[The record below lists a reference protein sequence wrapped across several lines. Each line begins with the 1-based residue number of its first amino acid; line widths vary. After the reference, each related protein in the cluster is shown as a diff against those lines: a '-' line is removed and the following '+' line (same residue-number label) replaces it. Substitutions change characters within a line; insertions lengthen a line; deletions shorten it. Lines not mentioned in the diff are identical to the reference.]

1 MKNVGHTVL
10 QCSHRCVDERFSSQS
25 FPWEFDIY
33 AAMSVMK
40 WSGVTQLGRPMRA
53 LEIELFRD
61 LGESGELGERGFG
74 MFPVDLESNP
84 LSVSSRSSVGFVHDV
99 AKICNALSVSLE
111 GLRASLVWPIVDR
124 KWCVTRPVEV
134 PGV

>member
-1 MKNVGHTVL
+1 VKNVGHTVL

-33 AAMSVMK
+33 AAMSVVK
-40 WSGVTQLGRPMRA
+40 WYGVTQLGRPMRA

-61 LGESGELGERGFG
+61 LGEPGELGERCFG

-99 AKICNALSVSLE
+99 EKICNAFRFLWKACGPVSC
-111 GLRASLVWPIVDR
+111 GQS
-124 KWCVTRPVEV
+124 
-134 PGV
+134 

>member
-74 MFPVDLESNP
+74 IFPVDLESNP

-111 GLRASLVWPIVDR
+111 GLRVSLVWPIVDR
-124 KWCVTRPVEV
+124 KGCVTRPVEV